1 MLQGSEKRCNFAT
14 QIYNEYMA
22 TERILIVDDED
33 TLCEVLKLNLENEGY
48 DVDIAFSAEQA
59 LGYNLKEYSLI
70 LLDIMMGEISGIK
83 MAKMLKADVATA
95 DIPIIFCTARDTED
109 DMIMGLNIGADD
121 YIIKPYTIR
130 NVIARVKSVLR
141 RTANHKNN
149 NNPIEKPNRLL
160 VDGLCLDLEFK
171 RCTVDGEEVKLARKE
186 FELLAY
192 LIQHRGKIC
201 SREQILSRVWSN
213 EVVVLDRTIDVNIT
227 RLRSKIGAYGSYI
240 VTRSG
245 FGYGFRD

>member
-1 MLQGSEKRCNFAT
+1 
-14 QIYNEYMA
+14 MA
-22 TERILIVDDED
+22 TRILIVDDEE

-59 LGYNLKEYSLI
+59 LTLDLKSYSLV

-83 MAKMLKADVATA
+83 MAKMMKADVTTA
-95 DIPIIFCTARDTED
+95 DVPIIFCTARDTED
-109 DMIMGLNIGADD
+109 DMVMGLNLGADD
-121 YIIKPYTIR
+121 YIVKPYTVR

-141 RTANHKNN
+141 RSGGHNGSATSKEQSNTLQV
-149 NNPIEKPNRLL
+149 EGLL
-160 VDGLCLDLEFK
+160 LDLEFK
-171 RCTVDGEEVKLARKE
+171 RCIVDGVEVKLARKE

-192 LIQHRGKIC
+192 LISHRGKIC
-201 SREQILSRVWSN
+201 SREQILNRVWSD

>member
-1 MLQGSEKRCNFAT
+1 MV
-14 QIYNEYMA
+14 
-22 TERILIVDDED
+22 TERILIVDDEE

-59 LGYNLKEYSLI
+59 LTLDLKNYSLI

-83 MAKMLKADVATA
+83 MAKMLKANVNTA

-109 DMIMGLNIGADD
+109 DMIMGLNLGADD

-130 NVIARVKSVLR
+130 NVIARVRSVLR
-141 RTANHKNN
+141 RTNHK
-149 NNPIEKPNRLL
+149 IVDKPNVLQ
-160 VDGLCLDLEFK
+160 VEGLQLDLEFK
-171 RCTVDGEEVKLARKE
+171 HCLVDGVEVKLTRKE

-192 LIQHRGKIC
+192 LISHRGKIC
-201 SREQILSRVWSN
+201 SREQILSRVWSD

-227 RLRSKIGAYGSYI
+227 RLRSKIGAYGSFI